1 MQFWSLLFW
10 PSARSF
16 PGAAALSLGL
26 AACSP
31 AETGG
36 PASGGAPTTG
46 GAAATSG
53 ASATGGAAPT
63 TGGSATGGVA
73 PTTGGF
79 TNANGGAAP
88 NTGGSTQVTG
98 GSGSAGSSTTGGSTN
113 NGSGGTATGGSL
125 NGGAGNATG
134 GAISN
139 SGGTATGGSSGGVAG
154 SMTGGQAGASTTGGA
169 AGTAGNPMHREIVMY
184 NDANGGQLLY
194 VNSEKPAMNWK
205 VNSGTGRDLQ
215 LVGGGKVMLGKSG
228 GWDEYQLSNGMRV
241 GGVSS
246 LSGTQSTHRLADG
259 TTLVASI
266 AGGGILLRM
275 ANGSGAV
282 QRMITYAGYSYVR
295 CVRPT
300 KTGTFLV
307 TADTKV
313 FEGDATGNVIWEVT
327 VPGSGRHVW
336 KALRL
341 ADGNTAVAT
350 GYDKSLRIYSPQKT
364 LLQTITAPDSVYPH
378 FFADFRATAG
388 GNFFVVNSQADRTE
402 DRSIQLLEFSASGA
416 LVWQQKQPSG
426 VGSLEAAIVLDGL
439 DTSKLQLE
447 TEGLLVAAQ

>member
-1 MQFWSLLFW
+1 
-10 PSARSF
+10 
-16 PGAAALSLGL
+16 
-26 AACSP
+26 
-31 AETGG
+31 
-36 PASGGAPTTG
+36 
-46 GAAATSG
+46 
-53 ASATGGAAPT
+53 
-63 TGGSATGGVA
+63 
-73 PTTGGF
+73 
-79 TNANGGAAP
+79 
-88 NTGGSTQVTG
+88 
-98 GSGSAGSSTTGGSTN
+98 
-113 NGSGGTATGGSL
+113 
-125 NGGAGNATG
+125 
-134 GAISN
+134 
-139 SGGTATGGSSGGVAG
+139 
-154 SMTGGQAGASTTGGA
+154 
-169 AGTAGNPMHREIVMY
+169 
-184 NDANGGQLLY
+184 
-194 VNSEKPAMNWK
+194 
-205 VNSGTGRDLQ
+205 
-215 LVGGGKVMLGKSG
+215 
-228 GWDEYQLSNGMRV
+228 
-241 GGVSS
+241 
-246 LSGTQSTHRLADG
+246 
-259 TTLVASI
+259 VASI

-275 ANGSGAV
+275 ANSTGAV

-313 FEGDATGNVIWEVT
+313 FEGDAAGNVIWEIT

-341 ADGNTAVAT
+341 ANGNTAVAT

-378 FFADFRATAG
+378 FFADFRATAS

-402 DRSIQLLEFSASGA
+402 DRSVQLLEFSVSGS